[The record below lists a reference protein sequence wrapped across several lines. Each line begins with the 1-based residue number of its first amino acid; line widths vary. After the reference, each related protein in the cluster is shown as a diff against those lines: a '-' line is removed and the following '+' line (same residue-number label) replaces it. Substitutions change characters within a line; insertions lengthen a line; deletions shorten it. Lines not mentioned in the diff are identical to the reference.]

1 MSSIQKQRLIR
12 SADLAEQLGV
22 SRTTLWRMT
31 KDGTFP
37 APVQLTA
44 GIKGWLPSSVDAWL
58 EAREAV

>member
-37 APVQLTA
+37 APVRLTA
-44 GIKGWLPSSVDAWL
+44 GIKGWLPSEVDAWL
-58 EAREAV
+58 ETREAV